1 MTLREIPLC
10 IADVGHS
17 YIVTRMS
24 CGRGLMQRL
33 ISLGITPGVEVEVIN
48 KSPLGGRMV
57 LRVGNSRIA
66 LSRGISSKIF
76 VVPKS

>member
-1 MTLREIPLC
+1 LSLREIPLC

-17 YIVTRMS
+17 YVVTRMS
-24 CGRGLMQRL
+24 CGRGLMQKL
-33 ISLGITPGVEVEVIN
+33 ISLGITPGVELEVIN

-57 LRVGNSRIA
+57 LKIRNSRIA

-76 VVPKS
+76 VIPKT